1 MNKSVKLTNA
11 RGIAALELA
20 IILPLLCM
28 MVFGIIDIGR
38 LVDARLVVTDL
49 SREGANLSSR
59 DLNPGTGSEL
69 TDVLAYLQGSS
80 SPLNMATSGE
90 IYITTIA
97 AGATAS
103 SPDPTITSQV
113 SAGSLSTASTIS
125 SSATDLGLP
134 SEIYKHLVFNTA
146 NQVADVLGVSVVEV
160 YYQYT
165 PITPLASFVPGL
177 LTAAGTVIGSRAIF
191 CSSGGS

>member
-1 MNKSVKLTNA
+1 MNKSVTLTNA
-11 RGIAALELA
+11 RGVAALELA

-59 DLNPGTGSEL
+59 DINPGTGSEL

-113 SAGSLSTASTIS
+113 STGSLSASSTIS

-134 SEIYKHLVFNTA
+134 GEIYKHLVFNTE